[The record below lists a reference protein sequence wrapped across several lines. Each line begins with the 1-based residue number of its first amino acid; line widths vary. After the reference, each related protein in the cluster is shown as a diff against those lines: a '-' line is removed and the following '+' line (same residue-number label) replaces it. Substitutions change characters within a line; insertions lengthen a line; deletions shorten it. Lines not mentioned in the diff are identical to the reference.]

1 MGEKLTIMDILS
13 FLALLIAGNFF
24 LKKKITF
31 EIILLLTGRNLP
43 GVFR

>member
-24 LKKKITF
+24 LKKITF